1 MQERIKRGSRIKDQ
15 DKYYKQQEILI
26 SEKTFSIC
34 KRLPEFCMDYVL
46 AREVAVNSRYA
57 YAQDLEIFF
66 RFITESIKEFE
77 GVKPNEI
84 TESDMKKINIK
95 MLQAYSNHMKL
106 CDLSANTRSR
116 RLTSV
121 RGLFKWLWKTDVL
134 DVDCSMKLE
143 MPTSDQRE
151 EGHVIHYLTEDQIKE
166 FLNKIRTNTV
176 YEGRKQKRQE
186 QWTVRNYAIVS
197 LFLHT
202 GMRLSECVGLDLGDI
217 DLEEQS
223 IQVHRKGG
231 RDTKLYMNDECMD
244 ALKAYLFERKE
255 YPVKEGAEK
264 ALFISSR
271 GTRITT
277 RMVEKMVKELAEA
290 CGLKTGSVHSLR
302 RSYGTVFYDKIG
314 DVYLLAANMGHR
326 SVDVTA
332 KHYAKILDSK
342 KKKNKEINLYKQND
356 ETETTV

>member
-1 MQERIKRGSRIKDQ
+1 MPEKVKKVVRVKDH
-15 DKYYKQQEILI
+15 DKYYKQQEMAVT
-26 SEKTFSIC
+26 EKTFEIC
-34 KRLPEFCMDYVL
+34 KRLPGFCMDYIL

-66 RFITESIKEFE
+66 RFITEHVKEFQ
-77 GVKPNEI
+77 GIQPNEI
-84 TESDMKKINIK
+84 IETDMKKINIK
-95 MLQAYSNHMKL
+95 MLQSFSNHMKL
-106 CDLSANTRSR
+106 CDMSANTRSR

-143 MPTSDQRE
+143 MPTADQRE
-151 EGHVIHYLTEDQIKE
+151 EGHVIHYLNENEIKE
-166 FLNKIRTNTV
+166 FLEKIRTNTV
-176 YEGRKQKRQE
+176 YEDARKKKSQE
-186 QWTVRNYAIVS
+186 RWTVRNYAIVS

-202 GMRLSECVGLDLGDI
+202 GMRLSECVGIDLDDI
-217 DLEEQS
+217 DLKEQS
-223 IQVHRKGG
+223 VQVHRKGG
-231 RDTKLYMNDECMD
+231 RDTKLYMNDECMA
-244 ALKAYLFERKE
+244 ALNEYLRERKE

-271 GTRITT
+271 GTRITS
-277 RMVEKMVKELAEA
+277 RMIEKMVKELTEA

-314 DVYLLAANMGHR
+314 DVYLLSANLGHR
-326 SVDVTA
+326 SVDITA

-342 KKKNKEINLYKQND
+342 KRMNKSINLYQ
-356 ETETTV
+356 ES